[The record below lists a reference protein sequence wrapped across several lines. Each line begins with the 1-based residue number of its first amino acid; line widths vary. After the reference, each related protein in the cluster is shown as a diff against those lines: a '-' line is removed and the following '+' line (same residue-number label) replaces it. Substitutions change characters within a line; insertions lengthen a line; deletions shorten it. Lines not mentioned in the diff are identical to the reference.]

1 MDIGKS
7 NDKFKDSKLKCFN
20 CNSIAIWPR
29 NVGTKKKRNKP
40 KSVSSVTKKDILQK
54 TIKESSQ

>member
-1 MDIGKS
+1 M
-7 NDKFKDSKLKCFN
+7 KLKCFN
-20 CNSIAIWPR
+20 CNSIATWPR

-54 TIKESSQ
+54 TVKESG